1 MKSFVNQGLRV
12 LLHGKSIV
20 VEDYLDER
28 WEKVTGEVV
37 DEVIF
42 LSKHTAAS
50 NKPALTVHPI
60 GNFELH
66 HVLVLCASPK
76 HYYDDS
82 VFAGV
87 PHLREG
93 DVPPQGGKPGWAAL
107 PNPRIGPWIRLL
119 KNIAQAHNL
128 VPEFEVL
135 FLPFDCY
142 FV

>member
-1 MKSFVNQGLRV
+1 M
-12 LLHGKSIV
+12 
-20 VEDYLDER
+20 
-28 WEKVTGEVV
+28 
-37 DEVIF
+37 
-42 LSKHTAAS
+42 
-50 NKPALTVHPI
+50 
-60 GNFELH
+60 
-66 HVLVLCASPK
+66 C
-76 HYYDDS
+76 

-135 FLPFDCY
+135 FLY
-142 FV
+142 FKFQSQSNVVFFV